1 MSPTLDDDLS
11 LAQRVENLA
20 VEQLIAKEV
29 VEQVEHPILASIVG
43 VILDEVIGP
52 DMIALLWPMLPE
64 RRSGATL
71 AAALG
76 PARYSHGNTRGLEV
90 PPRRPPAE

>member
-43 VILDEVIGP
+43 VILD
-52 DMIALLWPMLPE
+52 DSAAQA
-64 RRSGATL
+64 RRSQLRSDLFDTAT
-71 AAALG
+71 A
-76 PARYSHGNTRGLEV
+76 TRG
-90 PPRRPPAE
+90 A